1 MWVPFQ
7 ITFFCGMK
15 DECEEFESKSALKIA
30 KNNVEKYF
38 AVVGILEKW
47 QESLKLFEHFVPA
60 YFKNVKQIYNGDYK
74 NDRSKI
80 NENNIKQET
89 PEYIKKMIAV
99 NFTLELE
106 FYEFCKQRFYKQLL
120 IVK

>member
-1 MWVPFQ
+1 
-7 ITFFCGMK
+7 MK

-47 QESLKLFEHFVPA
+47 QESLNLFEHFVPA

-89 PEYIKKMIAV
+89 PEYIKKIIAV

-106 FYEFCKQRFYKQLL
+106 FYEFCKQRFYKQFL
-120 IVK
+120 IVE

>member
-1 MWVPFQ
+1 
-7 ITFFCGMK
+7 MK

-60 YFKNVKQIYNGDYK
+60 YFKSAKQIYSGANQ
-74 NDRSKI
+74 NDPSKLNKT
-80 NENNIKQET
+80 NEKSMFLDENRWYRVV
-89 PEYIKKMIAV
+89 PWRLPVA
-99 NFTLELE
+99 
-106 FYEFCKQRFYKQLL
+106 
-120 IVK
+120 IVPFGKPSGW